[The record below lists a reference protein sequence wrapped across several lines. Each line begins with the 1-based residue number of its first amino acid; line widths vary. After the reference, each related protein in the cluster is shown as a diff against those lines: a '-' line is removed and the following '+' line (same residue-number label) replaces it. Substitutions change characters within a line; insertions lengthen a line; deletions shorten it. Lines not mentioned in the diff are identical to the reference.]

1 MAADDFF
8 ARWSKRKV
16 DAVPPPAALDPAA
29 VVADAQLGSGS
40 ATAGKPLPTLADVEG
55 LTADSDYAAFV
66 AKGVDETVKRSA
78 MKKLFA
84 LPQFN
89 IMDGLDIY
97 VGDYSQPDPLPPGML
112 EALQHARGALDP
124 AQFFARPVS
133 PLPEPMPMPMPEQ
146 AEQAPAVNP
155 PEPVPLLPTV
165 TTAPHDPAPAL
176 PQQEVQPDTPP
187 VLVPNPLP
195 LPLPAAVATHKNEAV

>member
-1 MAADDFF
+1 MAADSFF
-8 ARWSKRKV
+8 ARWSKRK
-16 DAVPPPAALDPAA
+16 AEAAPSPAALDLAA
-29 VVADAQLGSGS
+29 DPVADDALLDSNPPAINNS
-40 ATAGKPLPTLADVEG
+40 LPTLADVDG
-55 LTADSDYAAFV
+55 LTADSDYAAFI

-112 EALQHARGALDP
+112 EALQHAKGALDP

-133 PLPEPMPMPMPEQ
+133 QLLEQ
-146 AEQAPAVNP
+146 AAAQAPAAASP
-155 PEPVPLLPTV
+155 PEAVPLIQDAA
-165 TTAPHDPAPAL
+165 APDNPAPAL
-176 PQQEVQPDTPP
+176 PQHETQPDTQPA
-187 VLVPNPLP
+187 LAPNSES
-195 LPLPAAVATHKNEAV
+195 LPAAVATHKNEAV